1 MKVGDTVKLKPAMWQ
16 GIRPEAYGLSF
27 AREYVV
33 STVYEDQEYPSLR
46 IEGIAGTFDVEAFQL
61 VKEKEVS
68 KFKVGNKVIC
78 THRVDGNWYMI
89 GDELEIS
96 ACLGEVF
103 DNGRRYIAYNVAAHK
118 DKGVWIEES
127 DFELVKHSKSS
138 LDVQVGGSHYKD
150 KGIQPVEY
158 CYQNNL
164 GFLES
169 NVVKYVSRH
178 KDKNKADDIKKAIHY
193 CKFILEFEY
202 GIVE

>member
-16 GIRPEAYGLSF
+16 GIKPESYGLSF
-27 AREYVV
+27 SGEYVIEQ
-33 STVYEDQEYPSLR
+33 YIDMQYPAIKL
-46 IEGIAGTFDVEAFQL
+46 EGFTRKWDAHSFQL
-61 VKEKEVS
+61 VVKEKE
-68 KFKVGNKVIC
+68 K
-78 THRVDGNWYMI
+78 
-89 GDELEIS
+89 
-96 ACLGEVF
+96 EV
-103 DNGRRYIAYNVAAHK
+103 
-118 DKGVWIEES
+118 E
-127 DFELVKHSKSS
+127 SKSS

-202 GIVE
+202 GIIE

>member
-16 GIRPEAYGLSF
+16 GIKPESYGLSF
-27 AREYVV
+27 TGEYVV
-33 STVYEDQEYPSLR
+33 EQYIDMRYPAIKL
-46 IEGIAGTFDVEAFQL
+46 EGFNGKWEAGAFQL
-61 VKEKEVS
+61 VKEKEMS
-68 KFKVGNKVIC
+68 KFKVGDKVLC
-78 THRVDGNWYMI
+78 LSSDGFD
-89 GDELEIS
+89 GLVV
-96 ACLGEVF
+96 GEVYTVSEIHNSETVSVKEVKDF
-103 DNGRRYIAYNVAAHK
+103 VHYNKRFIEAAS
-118 DKGVWIEES
+118 VQSTE
-127 DFELVKHSKSS
+127 SKSA

>member
-16 GIRPEAYGLSF
+16 GIKPESYGLSF
-27 AREYVV
+27 IGEYVV
-33 STVYEDQEYPSLR
+33 NTYFENYTHPSIKL
-46 IEGIAGTFDVEAFQL
+46 EGIHGIWDAQAFQVV
-61 VKEKEVS
+61 VKEKE
-68 KFKVGNKVIC
+68 K
-78 THRVDGNWYMI
+78 
-89 GDELEIS
+89 
-96 ACLGEVF
+96 EV
-103 DNGRRYIAYNVAAHK
+103 
-118 DKGVWIEES
+118 E
-127 DFELVKHSKSS
+127 SKSA

>member
-1 MKVGDTVKLKPAMWQ
+1 MKIGDTVKLKPAMWQ
-16 GIRPEAYGLSF
+16 GIKPESYGLSF
-27 AREYVV
+27 TGEYEV
-33 STVYEDQEYPSLR
+33 TEYFNNLVFPS
-46 IEGIAGTFDVEAFQL
+46 IKIKGHTQVWDKNAFQ
-61 VKEKEVS
+61 VVNKEKEKEVEP
-68 KFKVGNKVIC
+68 K
-78 THRVDGNWYMI
+78 
-89 GDELEIS
+89 S
-96 ACLGEVF
+96 A
-103 DNGRRYIAYNVAAHK
+103 
-118 DKGVWIEES
+118 
-127 DFELVKHSKSS
+127 